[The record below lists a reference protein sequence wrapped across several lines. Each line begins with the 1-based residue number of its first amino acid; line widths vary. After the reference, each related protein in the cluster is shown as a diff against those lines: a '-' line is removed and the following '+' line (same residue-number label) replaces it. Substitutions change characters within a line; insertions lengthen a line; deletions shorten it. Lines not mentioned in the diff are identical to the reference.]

1 MNASTPDRK
10 AGYRMNEP
18 DDRKTAMNALLNVVP
33 NDEPRKRT
41 SVGLPDSLWSRAEK
55 LLEGLN
61 KERERVRKRRLT
73 RDEFFEYALGW
84 VFDELEA
91 QEASTKVAKK
101 AS

>member
-1 MNASTPDRK
+1 
-10 AGYRMNEP
+10 
-18 DDRKTAMNALLNVVP
+18 MNALLNVVP

-41 SVGLPDSLWSRAEK
+41 SVGLPDSLWNRANQ
-55 LLEGLN
+55 LLETLN
-61 KERERVRKRRLT
+61 KEREKQRKKRLT

-91 QEASTKVAKK
+91 QEAATRSAKK